1 MYCKEIGLAREMKI
15 PSKRPQRNGKI
26 YMITEYRATITA
38 HQFRHLMA
46 TACVEANIPEY
57 IGQKI
62 LGHKSIQTTI
72 KHYTH
77 IREQELLKSYSEINK
92 VSARLTQQQ

>member
-1 MYCKEIGLAREMKI
+1 MEIGLAREIKI

-46 TACVEANIPEY
+46 TACVEANIPES

-62 LGHKSIQTTI
+62 LGHTSIQTTI

-77 IREQELLKSYSEINK
+77 IREQALVNSYEEINK
-92 VSARLTQQQ
+92 DSTRLTQQR

>member
-1 MYCKEIGLAREMKI
+1 MYCKEIGLAREIKI

-77 IREQELLKSYSEINK
+77 IREQALVNSYEEINK

>member
-1 MYCKEIGLAREMKI
+1 
-15 PSKRPQRNGKI
+15 
-26 YMITEYRATITA
+26 MIIEYWATITA